1 MSWGV
6 RVSVWRE
13 LHSLILL
20 NAQFQIRD
28 FHLRFTLLFKLLYY
42 CLIIILN
49 PYSLFPLIFGV
60 HSNKKQ
66 LNVFDWMFLESSV
79 FERHISYISRVSN
92 ILGRNK
98 NLISDLLKIFRTM
111 LNNGIRKKGN
121 VELSLPVKLAFK
133 MLWLRSNGKKLYKDE
148 NLLIVTAIFAQLF
161 ISLILKAKVIQN
173 VFSSLFIED
182 VMWKDYLFSK
192 GPSKWIMRQKAIRF
206 KNYFSLFILPFE
218 IRSRINSNN

>member
-6 RVSVWRE
+6 RVSVWKE

-66 LNVFDWMFLESSV
+66 LNVFDWMFLESFAFRHSV
-79 FERHISYISRVSN
+79 LEESKVFGGAFSPICLLQRLSVARRPALRPWQRDQHYHQVRIRRVLKFKVVIECCRISIVKPKEIGKSN
-92 ILGRNK
+92 LCD
-98 NLISDLLKIFRTM
+98 S
-111 LNNGIRKKGN
+111 
-121 VELSLPVKLAFK
+121 
-133 MLWLRSNGKKLYKDE
+133 
-148 NLLIVTAIFAQLF
+148 
-161 ISLILKAKVIQN
+161 
-173 VFSSLFIED
+173 
-182 VMWKDYLFSK
+182 
-192 GPSKWIMRQKAIRF
+192 
-206 KNYFSLFILPFE
+206 FSLSQF
-218 IRSRINSNN
+218 RSWP